1 MSKPNGPLVSFVFLL
16 VFSSIFSPKLVFGSI
31 PVHERIIKRPDPLR
45 HLKHYNDVFNVT
57 NKHYW
62 ASTAFTGIHGYA
74 MAGVWTLCGVYLGI
88 FMIFKN
94 SIASNESSSSWLT
107 VHSDRYFLLLFILFL
122 LLTLFAIIAASF
134 VIAANQI
141 SQHRTKKL
149 KNTLVKAGHEVT
161 QSIRRLIT
169 KMTRMQYL
177 LLPYDQKTS
186 SRLNVTTHRL
196 GRESRKI
203 RNFVRN
209 HEHSLDVAIQVP
221 YIAHLGIASV
231 NLLLLVAALVLFLLH
246 WQPGL
251 IFIIV
256 FCWILT
262 ALCWVLT
269 GFDFFLHI
277 FAEDTCSTFEDFV
290 QEPYNNSLS
299 SLLPCMSSKKSEKIL
314 TEIGSTIHDFIGK
327 LNSKITE
334 VCTTMG
340 LSEENFEMLGFKMI
354 CDPFSGAPD
363 FNYEPG
369 DCAKDAIPI
378 GKIPDII
385 SKFTCYKQNSTEACL
400 ENGKFLTED
409 ASNKALAYSYT
420 IESMLDVY
428 PDLQSL
434 TECTMVKNTF
444 SEISLNQCKPFRSSL
459 LWQWASILS
468 LSISMVFLVF
478 TLILK
483 AYQQRGRNFSICSI
497 FPNRS
502 NSVNVENQNVQ

>member
-16 VFSSIFSPKLVFGSI
+16 VFSSIFSPKLVFGSV

-94 SIASNESSSSWLT
+94 SITSNESSSSWLT

-161 QSIRRLIT
+161 ISIRRLIT
-169 KMTRMQYL
+169 AMTRMQYL

-196 GRESRKI
+196 GRESRMI

-231 NLLLLVAALVLFLLH
+231 NLLLLVAALVLFLQH
-246 WQPGL
+246 WHPGL

-299 SLLPCMSSKKSEKIL
+299 SLLPCMSSRKSEKIL

-378 GKIPDII
+378 GKIPD
-385 SKFTCYKQNSTEACL
+385 
-400 ENGKFLTED
+400 
-409 ASNKALAYSYT
+409 
-420 IESMLDVY
+420 
-428 PDLQSL
+428 SL

-459 LWQWASILS
+459 LWQWASMLS

-483 AYQQRGRNFSICSI
+483 AYQQRGRNFSICSV

>member
-1 MSKPNGPLVSFVFLL
+1 
-16 VFSSIFSPKLVFGSI
+16 
-31 PVHERIIKRPDPLR
+31 
-45 HLKHYNDVFNVT
+45 
-57 NKHYW
+57 
-62 ASTAFTGIHGYA
+62 

-94 SIASNESSSSWLT
+94 SITSNESSSSWLT

-169 KMTRMQYL
+169 AMTRMQYL

-196 GRESRKI
+196 GRESRMI

-246 WQPGL
+246 WHPGL

-256 FCWILT
+256 FSWILT

-299 SLLPCMSSKKSEKIL
+299 TLLPCMSSRKSEKIL

-327 LNSKITE
+327 VRNLLVFSI
-334 VCTTMG
+334 V
-340 LSEENFEMLGFKMI
+340 EMR
-354 CDPFSGAPD
+354 
-363 FNYEPG
+363 N
-369 DCAKDAIPI
+369 
-378 GKIPDII
+378 
-385 SKFTCYKQNSTEACL
+385 
-400 ENGKFLTED
+400 
-409 ASNKALAYSYT
+409 
-420 IESMLDVY
+420 
-428 PDLQSL
+428 
-434 TECTMVKNTF
+434 
-444 SEISLNQCKPFRSSL
+444 ISLYY
-459 LWQWASILS
+459 LS
-468 LSISMVFLVF
+468 MYF
-478 TLILK
+478 
-483 AYQQRGRNFSICSI
+483 YICCS
-497 FPNRS
+497 
-502 NSVNVENQNVQ
+502 

>member
-1 MSKPNGPLVSFVFLL
+1 MVSSSTLSKDEGDRLADPTEYRSLTGALQFVVLTRPDIAYAVATRSLIAGEVPAYDQVADILTKLL
-16 VFSSIFSPKLVFGSI
+16 SQFCSLSKFTSGAVTLIHVYKHQQCIHSV

-94 SIASNESSSSWLT
+94 SITSNESSSSWLT

-169 KMTRMQYL
+169 AMTRMQYL

-196 GRESRKI
+196 GRESRMI

-231 NLLLLVAALVLFLLH
+231 NLLLLVAAL
-246 WQPGL
+246 
-251 IFIIV
+251 
-256 FCWILT
+256 

-299 SLLPCMSSKKSEKIL
+299 TLLPCMSSRKSEKIL

-327 LNSKITE
+327 LN
-334 VCTTMG
+334 
-340 LSEENFEMLGFKMI
+340 
-354 CDPFSGAPD
+354 
-363 FNYEPG
+363 
-369 DCAKDAIPI
+369 
-378 GKIPDII
+378 
-385 SKFTCYKQNSTEACL
+385 
-400 ENGKFLTED
+400 
-409 ASNKALAYSYT
+409 
-420 IESMLDVY
+420 
-428 PDLQSL
+428 
-434 TECTMVKNTF
+434 
-444 SEISLNQCKPFRSSL
+444 
-459 LWQWASILS
+459 
-468 LSISMVFLVF
+468 
-478 TLILK
+478 
-483 AYQQRGRNFSICSI
+483 
-497 FPNRS
+497 
-502 NSVNVENQNVQ
+502 

>member
-1 MSKPNGPLVSFVFLL
+1 M
-16 VFSSIFSPKLVFGSI
+16 VFGSI

-169 KMTRMQYL
+169 AMTRMQYL

-196 GRESRKI
+196 GRESRMI

-221 YIAHLGIASV
+221 
-231 NLLLLVAALVLFLLH
+231 
-246 WQPGL
+246 
-251 IFIIV
+251 
-256 FCWILT
+256 
-262 ALCWVLT
+262 
-269 GFDFFLHI
+269 

-299 SLLPCMSSKKSEKIL
+299 SLLPCMSSRKSEKIL